1 MDDLEH
7 RNSLPKGFQLNEYR
21 IESILGKPGG
31 FGITYLATDTNLEQH
46 VAIKEYLPSDFA
58 IREGVSTVYVKSSS
72 DAESFHW
79 GLKCFTDEAR
89 VLARFSHPNIVSV
102 LRFFQENG
110 TAYMVMEYQEGECLT
125 ERLKRGIIPEEELL
139 SIVLPLLD
147 GLEQIHEAGFLHR
160 DIKPNNIYIRK
171 DNTPVLLDFGSAR
184 YAIGQIS
191 RSVTSIVSPGYAPLE
206 QYDNEAEEQGPWTD
220 IYALG
225 AVMYFAVSGE
235 APPPA
240 TRRVMKDPMQA
251 AAKIGKGRYR
261 RSLLS
266 AIDWALELNEDRR
279 PRTVSQWRD
288 RLIAEPPLSVQMPDH
303 LQTLGITRPS
313 LWARSLCSF
322 AAIGSFVLLLLLA
335 GLGIAFTNQNQ
346 ELKKQEHAAQVAK
359 RQLVEETATL
369 GQLNIDLEKE
379 LVEEQKRWMNNQR
392 ILNKLK
398 HFEPEVVGALIDKQ
412 SIRDKLG
419 LPLYVD
425 IINISANDK
434 DGGLV
439 VREFPGSTHKRL
451 GVIPTNTD
459 CVSYTRKSRLQD
471 SSWWL
476 YLEYND
482 TVKGW
487 VNSNY
492 IKLDIDGICDEAAI
506 RRATEQQAEQ

>member
-1 MDDLEH
+1 LDELEH

-110 TAYMVMEYQEGECLT
+110 TAYMVMEYQKGECLT

-139 SIVLPLLD
+139 GIVLPLLD

-160 DIKPNNIYIRK
+160 DIKPNNIYIRE

-191 RSVTSIVSPGYAPLE
+191 RTVTSIVSPGYAPLE

-240 TRRVMKDPMQA
+240 TRRVMKDPMQPA
-251 AAKIGKGRYR
+251 TSIGKGRYR

-288 RLIAEPPLSVQMPDH
+288 RLIAEPPLSVQMPEH
-303 LQTLGITRPS
+303 IQTTGITRPS

-322 AAIGSFVLLLLLA
+322 AAVGSFILLLLLI
-335 GLGIAFTNQNQ
+335 GLGIAFVNQNQ
-346 ELKKQEHAAQVAK
+346 ELKKQTLALQ
-359 RQLVEETATL
+359 ATEQHFL
-369 GQLNIDLEKE
+369 DKQDTLSQMVIDLQEEVLKE
-379 LVEEQKRWMNNQR
+379 TKRWMNNQR
-392 ILNKLK
+392 LLDKLK
-398 HFEPEVVGALIDKQ
+398 HFEPAVVNELIEKQ
-412 SIRDKLG
+412 AIRDQLD
-419 LPLYVD
+419 LPLFVH
-425 IINISANDK
+425 IVNIPKNDK

-439 VREFPGSTHKRL
+439 MREFPGSKTRRL
-451 GVIPTNTD
+451 AVIPTDTR
-459 CVSYTRKSRLQD
+459 CVPYTRRSRLRD
-471 SSWWL
+471 GSWWA
-476 YLEYND
+476 YLEYD
-482 TVKGW
+482 GIKGW
-487 VNSNY
+487 VNTNY
-492 IKLDIDGICDEAAI
+492 IELDEVGICDEIAI
-506 RRATEQQAEQ
+506 QQHLKQE

>member
-31 FGITYLATDTNLEQH
+31 FGITYLATDTNLDQY

-102 LRFFQENG
+102 LRFFQENN

-147 GLEQIHEAGFLHR
+147 GLEQIHAAGFLHR
-160 DIKPNNIYIRK
+160 DIKPNNIYIRE

-240 TRRVMKDPMQA
+240 TRRVMKDPMQPA
-251 AAKIGKGRYR
+251 ASIGKGRYR

-279 PRTVSQWRD
+279 PRTVEQWRD
-288 RLIAEPPLSVQMPDH
+288 RLMAEPPLSVEVPEH
-303 LQTLGITRPS
+303 LKVVGITRPS

-322 AAIGSFVLLLLLA
+322 AAVGSLILLLLLA
-335 GLGIAFTNQNQ
+335 GLGIAFVNQNQ
-346 ELKKQEHAAQVAK
+346 EMQKHEQALKAAQQ
-359 RQLVEETATL
+359 QLVEEQHTY
-369 GQLNIDLEKE
+369 GQYAINLEEALAKEEKRLKDMQKLID
-379 LVEEQKRWMNNQR
+379 
-392 ILNKLK
+392 KLK
-398 HFEPEVVGALIDKQ
+398 HFEPEVVKELTKNHT
-412 SIRDKLG
+412 IRENIS

-425 IINISANDK
+425 IINIRDDDK

-439 VREFPGSTHKRL
+439 VREFPGSTNKRL
-451 GVIPTNTD
+451 GVIPKDTH
-459 CVSYTRKSRLQD
+459 CVKYTRKSRLQD
-471 SSWWL
+471 NSWWS

-482 TVKGW
+482 TIKGW
-487 VNSNY
+487 VNSGY
-492 IKLDIDGICDEAAI
+492 IRLDVDNLCEKVTAH
-506 RRATEQQAEQ
+506 RTQETEQ

>member
-1 MDDLEH
+1 LDDLEH

-31 FGITYLATDTNLEQH
+31 FGITYLATDTNLDQY

-79 GLKCFTDEAR
+79 GLKCFTDEAK

-110 TAYMVMEYQEGECLT
+110 TAYMVMDYQQGECLT

-160 DIKPNNIYIRK
+160 DIKPNNIYIRQ
-171 DNTPVLLDFGSAR
+171 DSTPVLLDFGSAR

-240 TRRVMKDPMQA
+240 TRRVMKDPMQSA
-251 AAKIGKGRYR
+251 ISIGKGRYR

-279 PRTVSQWRD
+279 PRNVAQWRE
-288 RLIAEPPLSVQMPDH
+288 RLIAEPPLSVEMPDH
-303 LQTLGITRPS
+303 LQTMGITRPS

-322 AAIGSFVLLLLLA
+322 AAIGSLILLLLLV
-335 GLGIAFTNQNQ
+335 GLSIAFFNQNLEMQ
-346 ELKKQEHAAQVAK
+346 KHKQALQSAQ
-359 RQLVEETATL
+359 QHLIEEQDTL
-369 GQLNIDLEKE
+369 GQLIIDLRKE

-392 ILNKLK
+392 LLNKLK
-398 HFEPEVVGALIDKQ
+398 HFEPDVVKALIDKQ
-412 SIRDKLG
+412 SIRDKLD

-425 IINISANDK
+425 IVNIPSNDK

-439 VREFPGSTHKRL
+439 IREFPGTSHRRL
-451 GVIPTNTD
+451 GVIPTGTR
-459 CVSYTRKSRLQD
+459 CVAYTRKSRLQD
-471 SSWWL
+471 NSWWA
-476 YLEYND
+476 YLEYTD
-482 TVKGW
+482 KIKGW
-487 VNSNY
+487 VNTNY

-506 RRATEQQAEQ
+506 RRANILEQ

>member
-1 MDDLEH
+1 LDDLEH

-31 FGITYLATDTNLEQH
+31 FGITYLATDTNLEQY

-110 TAYMVMEYQEGECLT
+110 TAYMVMEYQEGACLT

-139 SIVLPLLD
+139 SLVLPLLD
-147 GLEQIHEAGFLHR
+147 GLDQIHEAGFLHR
-160 DIKPNNIYIRK
+160 DIKPNNIYIRE

-206 QYDNEAEEQGPWTD
+206 QYDNEADEQGPWTD
-220 IYALG
+220 IYSLG

-240 TRRVMKDPMQA
+240 TRRVMKDPMQSA
-251 AAKIGKGRYR
+251 VSIGKGRYR

-288 RLIAEPPLSVQMPDH
+288 RLVAEPPLSIQMPEH
-303 LQTLGITRPS
+303 LQTMGITRPS

-322 AAIGSFVLLLLLA
+322 AALGSFILLLLLM
-335 GLGIAFTNQNQ
+335 GLGIAFINQNH
-346 ELKKQEHAAQVAK
+346 ELEKAVLAAQAAK
-359 RQLVEETATL
+359 QLLVEEQDTL

-379 LVEEQKRWMNNQR
+379 LIEEQKRWMNNQR
-392 ILNKLK
+392 ILNKLQ
-398 HFEPEVVGALIDKQ
+398 HFEPDVVKEMIDKQ
-412 SIRDKLG
+412 SVRDELD

-425 IINISANDK
+425 IINIPTNDK

-451 GVIPTNTD
+451 GVIPRGTL
-459 CVSYTRKSRLQD
+459 CVSYTRKSRLQNN
-471 SSWWL
+471 SWWV
-476 YLEYND
+476 YLEHD
-482 TVKGW
+482 DDVKGW

-506 RRATEQQAEQ
+506 RQATEQQSKQ